1 MSSERAGLYSVFPA
15 LFLYLYIG
23 FSSIYVNGSITFLDG
38 FYMMEVVPVGGFS
51 ILLSSIFNG
60 LS

>member
-23 FSSIYVNGSITFLDG
+23 FLSIYVNGSITFLTIIQ
-38 FYMMEVVPVGGFS
+38 S
-51 ILLSSIFNG
+51 TCLLEIIG
-60 LS
+60 ERK

>member
-23 FSSIYVNGSITFLDG
+23 FLSIYVNGSVTFLKG
-38 FYMMEVVPVGGFS
+38 FYMMEIVLVGG
-51 ILLSSIFNG
+51 NC
-60 LS
+60 

>member
-23 FSSIYVNGSITFLDG
+23 FLSIYVNGSVTFFVG
-38 FYMMEVVPVGGFS
+38 FCMMEVVMVGE
-51 ILLSSIFNG
+51 IF
-60 LS
+60 